1 MSPPTPAEPAEP
13 VDPPHPVGSRYR
25 VGVDLV
31 GVARL
36 ARLVDE
42 QPGIAETIFT
52 ARELAYCAGKRRR
65 EEHLAARFAA
75 KEAVLKAFG
84 TGLGQR
90 MCWTDVEIVNEVL
103 GRPRVCLRGEVAAWA
118 ERSGL
123 TDLDV
128 SLSHTADL
136 AIAQAVAVWQ
146 RHPAADGERGE
157 DGP

>member
-1 MSPPTPAEPAEP
+1 M
-13 VDPPHPVGSRYR
+13 
-25 VGVDLV
+25 GVDLV
-31 GVARL
+31 SVARL
-36 ARLVDE
+36 ARLLAE
-42 QPGIAETIFT
+42 QPEIAESIFT

-65 EEHLAARFAA
+65 VEHLAARFAA

-90 MCWTDVEIVNEVL
+90 MHWTEVEIVNEAV

-118 ERSGL
+118 ERRGL

-136 AIAQAVAVWQ
+136 AIAQAVAVWR
-146 RHPAADGERGE
+146 RHPAPGGEQAADHT
-157 DGP
+157 GPPRRSVRRTGR